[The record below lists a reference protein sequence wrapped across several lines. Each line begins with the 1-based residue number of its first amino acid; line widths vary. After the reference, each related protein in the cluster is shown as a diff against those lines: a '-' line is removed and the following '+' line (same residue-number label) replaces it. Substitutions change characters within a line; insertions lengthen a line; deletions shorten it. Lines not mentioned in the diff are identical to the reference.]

1 MVSSYLQSG
10 LATKTNDGEDRA
22 ADQGSGYEPG
32 QPPQQDALGPFAE
45 KPSNDHPNNQ
55 EHSDGGCLV
64 KVVLLSNIGDAS
76 YLVSQQVVG
85 GVSSGTAGRRGLLVI
100 SAASASVRQKFRR
113 KRFIHRLDVVIQIS
127 VLGPIICVIT
137 LVP

>member
-32 QPPQQDALGPFAE
+32 QAPQQDTLGPFAE

-55 EHSDGGCLV
+55 KHSDGGRLV
-64 KVVLLSNIGDAS
+64 KIVLLSNIGDAS
-76 YLVSQQVVG
+76 YLVGQEVVG
-85 GVSSGTAGRRGLLVI
+85 RVRSATGRRGALLVI
-100 SAASASVRQKFRR
+100 SAALASVRRKWRR
-113 KRFIHRLDVVIQIS
+113 K
-127 VLGPIICVIT
+127 
-137 LVP
+137 